1 MAEIKYGSSSLCAAC
16 GGACCKSK
24 GCSLSPEDMI
34 REIEKKE
41 HTREIRKEVLEHFLP
56 DSDFAIDHF
65 SWKTGPFYYLR
76 MRHKCFT
83 FIGVDAMGECIAL
96 TDIGCAREYGSR
108 PKGGR
113 FLEGKENRQ
122 CEQHYTQEMMLE
134 DWMPYQE
141 LLAGIF
147 REWQDKMEADGTFDR
162 CEDAYME
169 YQMEKRNR
177 QHTSG

>member
-1 MAEIKYGSSSLCAAC
+1 MAEIKYESSNLCAAC

-34 REIEKKE
+34 REIEQKE

-56 DSDFAIDHF
+56 
-65 SWKTGPFYYLR
+65 
-76 MRHKCFT
+76 
-83 FIGVDAMGECIAL
+83 
-96 TDIGCAREYGSR
+96 
-108 PKGGR
+108 
-113 FLEGKENRQ
+113 
-122 CEQHYTQEMMLE
+122 
-134 DWMPYQE
+134 
-141 LLAGIF
+141 AGIF
-147 REWQDKMEADGTFDR
+147 REWQDKMEADGTFER